1 MRRRDFIA
9 GIGGAAAW
17 PLAAQAQN
25 AAMPVI
31 GVLHP
36 QSPGPYEPMLSA
48 LRQGLMEAGFV
59 EGRNILI
66 EQRWAHGQLGRLP
79 ELAAE
84 LVRLQVAAIVVS
96 GGAPPALAARAATS
110 TIPIV
115 LAFGSD
121 PVQLGLVASLNR
133 PGNNITGFSFIS
145 TNTAPK
151 RLQLLHDAIPRA
163 GTIGAF
169 FDPQARATGE
179 AREMAALARSH
190 GWEFVLLETRSVTDF
205 ENAFATLIERRAGGL
220 VIISAP
226 LFTNDRDKLLA
237 LAARHRMPAMYYLRE
252 YVQDGGLM
260 SYGASEVETWQQAAS
275 YVGRILKGAKPS
287 DLPFQLPTKFE
298 FIINLKT
305 AKTLGLTI
313 PQTLLATADQV
324 IE

>member
-1 MRRRDFIA
+1 MRRREFIA
-9 GIGGAAAW
+9 GLGAATWPVVAW
-17 PLAAQAQN
+17 AQKKAI
-25 AAMPVI
+25 PVI

-96 GGAPPALAARAATS
+96 GGAPPALAAKAATS

-260 SYGASEVETWQQAAS
+260 SYGASEMETWRQAAS

>member
-9 GIGGAAAW
+9 GVGGAAAW

-66 EQRWAHGQLGRLP
+66 EQRWAHGQLDRLP

-84 LVRLQVAAIVVS
+84 QVRLLVAAIVVS
-96 GGAPPALAARAATS
+96 GGAPPALAAKAATS

-145 TNTAPK
+145 TNSAPK

>member
-17 PLAAQAQN
+17 PLAARAQN
-25 AAMPVI
+25 AAIPVI

-48 LRQGLMEAGFV
+48 LRQGLIEAGFV

-66 EQRWAHGQLGRLP
+66 EQRWAHGQVDRLP

-96 GGAPPALAARAATS
+96 GGAPPALAAKAATS

-145 TNTAPK
+145 TNSAPK

-163 GTIGAF
+163 RTIGAF
-169 FDPQARATGE
+169 FDPQAQKTGE
-179 AREMAALARSH
+179 AHEMAALAGSH
-190 GWEFVLLETRSVTDF
+190 GWEFVLLETRSATDF

-252 YVQDGGLM
+252 YVQEGGLM
-260 SYGASEVETWQQAAS
+260 SYGASVVETWRQAAS

-298 FIINLKT
+298 FIINLAT

>member
-1 MRRRDFIA
+1 
-9 GIGGAAAW
+9 
-17 PLAAQAQN
+17 
-25 AAMPVI
+25 
-31 GVLHP
+31 
-36 QSPGPYEPMLSA
+36 MLSA

-66 EQRWAHGQLGRLP
+66 EQRWAHGQLDRLP

-96 GGAPPALAARAATS
+96 GGAPPALAAKAATS

-145 TNTAPK
+145 TNSAPK
-151 RLQLLHDAIPRA
+151 RLQLLHHAIPRA

>member
-9 GIGGAAAW
+9 GVGGAAAW

-66 EQRWAHGQLGRLP
+66 EQRWAHGQLDRLP

-96 GGAPPALAARAATS
+96 GGAPPALAAKAATS

-145 TNTAPK
+145 TNSAPK

-237 LAARHRMPAMYYLRE
+237 LAAQHRMPAMYYLRE